1 MCMAYEDIDST
12 DGSLSVH
19 AIFRLADRFSDRLVR
34 KEVTMQDYRIYSGV
48 VETVNCQGDVY
59 IYGGVVEKLFTQG
72 QCNQYGGIIEQK
84 VVAQQQTRRVR
95 TQVIYKDR
103 VVYKDRIVY
112 RDRPTQEQ
120 KDELSKIQE
129 KAAYFQKK
137 CEGLEAENRELTQI
151 VEETERQKLL
161 REIEDL
167 KEKLHR
173 ALQRENVAVQ
183 QRKDAER
190 EARIAKSQVW
200 DDFKPTKEQAKA
212 FYKVVRICMDCETD
226 Y

>member
-1 MCMAYEDIDST
+1 MNEDIHIH
-12 DGSLSVH
+12 G
-19 AIFRLADRFSDRLVR
+19 
-34 KEVTMQDYRIYSGV
+34 GV
-48 VETVNCQGDVY
+48 VGTVNCQGDVHMH
-59 IYGGVVEKLFTQG
+59 GGVVERMNVHGDCK
-72 QCNQYGGIIEQK
+72 QYGGIIEQN
-84 VVAQQQTRRVR
+84 VVAQPQTQLVKPRV
-95 TQVIYKDR
+95 VYKNR
-103 VVYKDRIVY
+103 VVYKDRIVYRDSEKIVY

-129 KAAYFQKK
+129 KADYFQKK

-161 REIEDL
+161 CEIEDL
-167 KEKLHR
+167 KEKLHKAR
-173 ALQRENVAVQ
+173 MRENVAVQ

-200 DDFKPTKEQAKA
+200 DDFKPTKEQVKA
-212 FYKVVRICMDCETD
+212 FYKIVRICMDCETD

>member
-1 MCMAYEDIDST
+1 MAYEDIDST

-19 AIFRLADRFSDRLVR
+19 AIYRLADRLSNRLVR
-34 KEVTMQDYRIYSGV
+34 KKVTMQDY
-48 VETVNCQGDVY
+48 C
-59 IYGGVVEKLFTQG
+59 IYGGVAEYEK
-72 QCNQYGGIIEQK
+72 K
-84 VVAQQQTRRVR
+84 
-95 TQVIYKDR
+95 
-103 VVYKDRIVY
+103 
-112 RDRPTQEQ
+112 
-120 KDELSKIQE
+120 LSKIQE

-151 VEETERQKLL
+151 VEDTERQKLL

-167 KEKLHR
+167 KEKLYKAR
-173 ALQRENVAVQ
+173 QRENVAVQ

-200 DDFKPTKEQAKA
+200 DDFKPTKEQVKA
-212 FYKVVRICMDCETD
+212 FYKVIRICMDCETD

>member
-1 MCMAYEDIDST
+1 MAYEDIDSI
-12 DGSLSVH
+12 DGSLPVH
-19 AIFRLADRFSDRLVR
+19 AIYCLADRLSNRLVR
-34 KEVTMQDYRIYSGV
+34 KEIAMQDYCIYSGV

-72 QCNQYGGIIEQK
+72 QCNQYGGIIKQK
-84 VVAQQQTRRVR
+84 VVAQQQARRVR

-129 KAAYFQKK
+129 KADYFQKK
-137 CEGLEAENRELTQI
+137 CEGLEAENRELAQI

-167 KEKLHR
+167 KEKLHKAR
-173 ALQRENVAVQ
+173 QRENVAVQ

-200 DDFKPTKEQAKA
+200 DDFKPTKEQVKA
-212 FYKVVRICMDCETD
+212 FYKVIRICMDCETD